1 MCRKNR
7 VKQRTGRVGQGFW
20 AKALALPRVLAL
32 LPALALPRVLAWL
45 PAMALPRV
53 LA

>member
-20 AKALALPRVLAL
+20 VKALAL